1 MHFKTK
7 IYRHVLSRFDFKRVI
22 TLDNNPI
29 QKPNGR
35 RSLEGKGEGGR
46 RRRKRFSRDSFSFWS
61 RVSKM
66 LQGGWTSERVVS
78 LSKFEGRVSI

>member
-35 RSLEGKGEGGR
+35 RSLEGKG
-46 RRRKRFSRDSFSFWS
+46 RRRKKKKKKILTGSIFILVARFEN
-61 RVSKM
+61 VA
-66 LQGGWTSERVVS
+66 GWVDERA
-78 LSKFEGRVSI
+78 GRLALEI